1 MEANELKE
9 ALDKF
14 GQKIDEKIKEANEKL
29 TAKVSEETHARLLAE
44 VKKELEPMLEEYKK
58 MQEKFEEFE
67 VKSKR
72 IWTYGSFE
80 KSFKE
85 ELKDRISEIVT
96 KAGGRGLRGQSFDF
110 ENKTVIDM
118 TELNA
123 FNSTQV
129 VPPQYVPGIQFDPT
143 RAVRM
148 RDLISVG
155 ETSSNLV
162 PFIREYS
169 YTAAAGVTTEG
180 TEYNQEDFTL
190 KQIDAAVKLIT
201 SYIVI
206 SENMLEDVVGLTSY
220 ITARLPEKLRN
231 AEDAFILSN
240 ATYGIITL
248 ATAYSDN
255 LADSNVQRIDVL
267 VDACRQTKIYEYRP
281 TAILL
286 HPNDA
291 AKIKLTKDSNGQYL
305 YPWVF
310 VGNNPAIDAVPIV
323 ESTAMTEGYFLVGDF
338 KKGAQL
344 FDRRKLTV
352 EFSNANEDNFIKGM
366 VTVRCHER
374 IALAVYCPH
383 AFIYGG
389 FAAALAQGTA

>member
-9 ALDKF
+9 ALEKF
-14 GQKIDEKIKEANEKL
+14 GQEIDKKIKESNEKL
-29 TAKVSEETHARLLAE
+29 TAKVSEETHARLLKE
-44 VKKELEPMLEEYKK
+44 VKAELEPKLAEYAK
-58 MQEKFEEFE
+58 MRERLDEMEA
-67 VKSKR
+67 KSKR
-72 IWTYGSFE
+72 IWTYGSQEIPFHV
-80 KSFKE
+80 
-85 ELKDRISEIVT
+85 ELKERITEVIT
-96 KAGGRGLRGQSFDF
+96 KAGARGLRGRSFDF
-110 ENKTVIDM
+110 DNKTVIDM
-118 TELNA
+118 TEINA

-129 VPPQYVPGIQFDPT
+129 VPPHYVPGIQFDPT
-143 RAVRM
+143 RPVRM

-155 ETSSNLV
+155 TTDSNLV
-162 PFIREYS
+162 SFIREFS
-169 YTAAAGVTTEG
+169 YTAAAAVTTEG
-180 TEYNQEDFTL
+180 TEYKQEDFTL

-206 SENMLEDVVGLTSY
+206 SENMLEDVAGLTSY
-220 ITARLPEKLRN
+220 ITSRLPEKLRN
-231 AEDAFILSN
+231 AEDNFILSD
-240 ATYGIITL
+240 ATYGIKTL

-255 LADSNVQRIDVL
+255 LADSNVQMIDVL
-267 VDACRQTKIYEYRP
+267 VDAARQTKIWEYRP
-281 TAILL
+281 TVILL

-291 AKIKLTKDSNGQYL
+291 TALKLTKDENGQYL

-310 VGNNPAIDAVPIV
+310 VGNNPAIDAVPII
-323 ESTAMTEGYFLVGDF
+323 ESTAVPSGYFLVGDF

-352 EFSNANEDNFIKGM
+352 EFSNANEDNFVKGM

-389 FAAALAQGTA
+389 FAQALAQGSA

>member
-9 ALDKF
+9 ALEKF
-14 GQKIDEKIKEANEKL
+14 GQEIDKKIKESNEKL
-29 TAKVSEETHARLLAE
+29 TAKVSEETHARLLKE
-44 VKKELEPMLEEYKK
+44 VKAELEPKLAEYAK
-58 MQEKFEEFE
+58 MRERLDEMEA
-67 VKSKR
+67 KSKR
-72 IWTYGSFE
+72 IWTYGSTE
-80 KSFKE
+80 KPFAV
-85 ELKDRISEIVT
+85 ELKERLSDIIAKE
-96 KAGGRGLRGQSFDF
+96 GGRGLRGRSFDF
-110 ENKTVIDM
+110 EQKTVIDM

-129 VPPQYVPGIQFDPT
+129 VPPNYVPGIKYDPT

-148 RDLISVG
+148 RDLLSVG
-155 ETSSNLV
+155 ETNSNLV
-162 PFIREYS
+162 SFIQEYS
-169 YTAAAGVTTEG
+169 YTAAAAVTTEG

-190 KQIDAAVKLIT
+190 KQVDAAVKLIT

-206 SENMLEDVVGLTSY
+206 SENMLEDVAGLTSY
-220 ITARLPEKLRN
+220 ITTRLPEKLRN
-231 AEDAFILSN
+231 AEDSFILSD
-240 ATYGIITL
+240 ATYGILTKG
-248 ATAYSDN
+248 TAYSDN

-291 AKIKLTKDSNGQYL
+291 ALLKLTKDANGQYL

-310 VGNNPAIDAVPIV
+310 VGNNPSIDAVPII
-323 ESTAMTEGYFLVGDF
+323 ESTAMSEGYFLVGDF

-344 FDRRKLTV
+344 FDRRKLTI

-383 AFIYGG
+383 AFVYGG

>member
-9 ALDKF
+9 ALEKF
-14 GQKIDEKIKEANEKL
+14 GQEIDKKIKESNEKL
-29 TAKVSEETHARLLAE
+29 TAKVSEETHARLLKE
-44 VKKELEPMLEEYKK
+44 VKAELEPKLAEYAKLRERLDE
-58 MQEKFEEFE
+58 MEA
-67 VKSKR
+67 KSKR
-72 IWTYGSFE
+72 IWTYGSQEIPFHV
-80 KSFKE
+80 
-85 ELKDRISEIVT
+85 ELKNRISEVVT
-96 KAGGRGLRGQSFDF
+96 KAGARGLRGRNFEF
-110 ENKTVIDM
+110 ENKSVIDM

-129 VPPQYVPGIQFDPT
+129 VPPQYVPGIQYDPS
-143 RAVRM
+143 RPMRM

-155 ETSSNLV
+155 TTDSNLV
-162 PFIREYS
+162 SFIREYS
-169 YTAAAGVTTEG
+169 YTAAAAVTTEG
-180 TEYNQEDFTL
+180 TEYKQEDFTL

-201 SYIVI
+201 SYIVL
-206 SENMLEDVVGLTSY
+206 SENMLEDVAGLTSY
-220 ITARLPEKLRN
+220 ITTRIPEKLRN
-231 AEDAFILSN
+231 AEDSFILN
-240 ATYGIITL
+240 DATYGILTL

-267 VDACRQTKIYEYRP
+267 VDAARQTKIWEYRP

-291 AKIKLTKDSNGQYL
+291 ALLKLTKDANGQYL

-310 VGNNPAIDAVPIV
+310 VGNNPSIDAVPIV

-344 FDRRKLTV
+344 FDRRKLTI
-352 EFSNANEDNFIKGM
+352 EFSNANEDNFVKGM

-383 AFIYGG
+383 AFVYGG
-389 FAAALAQGTA
+389 FAAALAQGSA